1 MIDLRPDHKKI
12 VYQILAEHVPDCEVY
27 CFGSRARGTAKKHSD
42 LDLAVRCH
50 APLTL
55 ECLGRLQEAFAESDL
70 PMRVDVVD
78 WHTITDR
85 FRQLIEQDCVE
96 IWTPEVIR

>member
-1 MIDLRPDHKKI
+1 VL
-12 VYQILAEHVPDCEVY
+12 QILTEFVPECQVY
-27 CFGSRARGTAKKHSD
+27 AFGSRARRTAKKHSD
-42 LDLAVRCH
+42 LDLAVHCH

-78 WHTITDR
+78 WQTTTDR
-85 FRQLIEQDCVE
+85 FRELIEQDCVE
-96 IWTPEVIR
+96 IWVPEVMR